1 VPVTVEDID
10 RLLDSTAA
18 VGADLPVERI
28 RAWRDEL
35 AHAAVLL
42 AYARHVLSVDVRVL
56 RDAMDSPGASFASV
70 VSSLPET
77 LASASLGGGW
87 SLSPDAPATM
97 NSAEQLIE
105 GEADGLL
112 GLHRRL
118 ARADISSPTEL
129 APLVADLEVE
139 LAAVTRRW
147 EDAEARL
154 RNLQSQLVTK
164 YKTQQASVDDWLR

>member
-1 VPVTVEDID
+1 MEDID

-18 VGADLPVERI
+18 VGADVPVERI

-56 RDAMDSPGASFASV
+56 REAMDNPGTSFASV
-70 VSSLPET
+70 VGSLPET

-112 GLHRRL
+112 GLHERL
-118 ARADISSPTEL
+118 ARADISTPTEL

>member
-1 VPVTVEDID
+1 M
-10 RLLDSTAA
+10 S
-18 VGADLPVERI
+18 VERI

-35 AHAAVLL
+35 AHIAVLL
-42 AYARHVLSVDVRVL
+42 AYPRHVLSVDVRIL
-56 RDAMDSPGASFASV
+56 REASETPGTSFASV
-70 VSSLPET
+70 VDSLPET

-105 GEADGLL
+105 GEADELL
-112 GLHRRL
+112 ALHQRL
-118 ARADISSPTEL
+118 ARADISTPADL
-129 APLVADLEVE
+129 APLMADLEDE

-147 EDAEARL
+147 EDAESRL

-164 YKTQQASVDDWLR
+164 YKTGQASVDDWLR

>member
-1 VPVTVEDID
+1 
-10 RLLDSTAA
+10 
-18 VGADLPVERI
+18 
-28 RAWRDEL
+28 
-35 AHAAVLL
+35 
-42 AYARHVLSVDVRVL
+42 
-56 RDAMDSPGASFASV
+56 MDNPGTSFASV

-112 GLHRRL
+112 GLHRRA

-147 EDAEARL
+147 EELAEARL